1 MKTNTLYWILGLW
14 LAFLA
19 VMAMTG
25 CRTKSVTEYVAVHDT
40 LRVTSTDTVRLVKVE
55 RVADTLR
62 VETERVVTLS
72 TSGDTMKVVEVR
84 DRWRD
89 RWNVRTD
96 TVYQAKTD
104 TIYKVTESAREKQTV
119 TKRPLWERLWVFAV
133 VLAVCTAVTVY
144 YKNRK

>member
-1 MKTNTLYWILGLW
+1 MKTKTLYWILGAW
-14 LAFLA
+14 LTLLL
-19 VMAMTG
+19 VMALAG
-25 CRTKSVTEYVAVHDT
+25 CRTKSVTEYVVTHDT

-72 TSGDTMKVVEVR
+72 TSGDTVKVVEVR

-104 TIYKVTESAREKQTV
+104 TIYKVTESARDKQTA
-119 TKRPLWERLWVFAV
+119 RQPSWWQRWGVF
-133 VLAVCTAVTVY
+133 LAVMVVCVIAVIAI
-144 YKNRK
+144 RK